1 MKRKYHQYHLKY
13 KEYEILPIRKEDIL
27 LIKEWRNKQISIL
40 RQNKFLT
47 SYQQMKYYRT
57 FIIPNFY
64 KRKPEMILFSYLF
77 KKKCIGYGGLVHI
90 DWINKKVEL
99 SFLLEPSRL
108 LDEKQYEIEFSIF
121 IKFMKKITFEKL
133 KFNKI
138 YTETFDLL
146 ERKKHIEVLEK
157 NGFKF
162 EGRLRQNVYKNG
174 KYIDSLTHGYLKEE
188 YELEK

>member
-57 FIIPNFY
+57 FIIPNSY
-64 KRKPEMILFSYLF
+64 KRKPEMILFSYLL

-138 YTETFDLL
+138 YTETFDLS

-174 KYIDSLTHGYLKEE
+174 KYIDSLIHGYLKEE

>member
-138 YTETFDLL
+138 YTETFDLS

>member
-1 MKRKYHQYHLKY
+1 MKKKYHQYYLKH

-27 LIKEWRNKQISIL
+27 LIKEWRNKQINIL
-40 RQNKFLT
+40 RQNKLLT
-47 SYQQMKYYRT
+47 NKEQIKYYKNG
-57 FIIPNFY
+57 IMPNFY
-64 KRKPEMILFSYLF
+64 KKKPEMILFSYLY

-99 SFLLEPSRL
+99 SFLLDPLRL
-108 LDEKQYEIEFSIF
+108 INKKQYEIEFSIF
-121 IKFMKKITFEKL
+121 INFMKKITFEKL

-138 YTETFDLL
+138 YTETFDLP
-146 ERKKHIEVLEK
+146 ERKKHIEIVEK

-174 KYIDSLTHGYLKEE
+174 KYIDSLIHSCLKQE
-188 YELEK
+188 YEMEK